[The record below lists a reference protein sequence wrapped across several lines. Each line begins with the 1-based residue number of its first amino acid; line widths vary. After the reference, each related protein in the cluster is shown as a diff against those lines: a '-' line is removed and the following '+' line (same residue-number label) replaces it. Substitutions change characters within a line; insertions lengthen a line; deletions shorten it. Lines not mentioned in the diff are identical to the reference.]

1 MLRELNSSIG
11 ILEDA
16 ETLRRKTETE
26 LILKKHARG
35 FGALGSW
42 ASGGAVGT
50 KSDEQ
55 KTAEAQLEQIA
66 GHRDGVLWYLR
77 KQLEACL
84 RTQQDMMEARLAR
97 EQDLS
102 RSMLSQ
108 SATLADFAEFKPSSA
123 AATDAQD
130 KGSSTSY
137 DQGLS
142 AEQIQMFEEGNQ
154 DMMTHFDSA
163 LDKVRYV
170 NFDIH
175 KDTSTNKV
183 PGASRSLSE
192 RSQSCNHCS

>member
-11 ILEDA
+11 ILDDA

-26 LILKKHARG
+26 LIQKKYSSG
-35 FGALGSW
+35 LGILGSW
-42 ASGGAVGT
+42 AAGGAVGK

-55 KTAEAQLEQIA
+55 LTAEALSEQTS

-77 KQLEACL
+77 KQLESCL
-84 RTQQDMMEARLAR
+84 RTQQDMMEARLSR
-97 EQDLS
+97 EWELS

-108 SATLADFAEFKPSSA
+108 AGPSKADFAEFKPTSHATSDDRDRDGSA
-123 AATDAQD
+123 V
-130 KGSSTSY
+130 

-170 NFDIH
+170 PLPAPRMFPYH
-175 KDTSTNKV
+175 LTR
-183 PGASRSLSE
+183 A
-192 RSQSCNHCS
+192 